1 MQPQKMMDNIQNTLV
16 NPASLYVSSLIVRRL
31 RSKVERTLA
40 GVPATPTDDSAM
52 PNLPFTINFGSRGD
66 YKLWAGEGWHHD
78 ENDEGH
84 TWAGQVAKLKLSLG
98 FTKIDLLLSI
108 DVIPVI
114 AKGVKQELFVFV
126 NGRFGA
132 FWPVERPIE
141 YSARLE
147 PSLFKSGENLISFV
161 VPKAF
166 SPKDEKISEDHRI
179 LGLAFRTLTL
189 SEAPPA

>member
-1 MQPQKMMDNIQNTLV
+1 
-16 NPASLYVSSLIVRRL
+16 
-31 RSKVERTLA
+31 
-40 GVPATPTDDSAM
+40 M

-78 ENDEGH
+78 DNDEGH

-98 FTKIDLLLSI
+98 FTKTDLLLSVE
-108 DVIPVI
+108 VIPVK
-114 AKGVKQELFVFV
+114 AKGVRQELFVFV

-132 FWPVERPIE
+132 FWPVDRPMER
-141 YSARLE
+141 SARLE

-166 SPKDEKISEDHRI
+166 SPKDERISEDHRI
-179 LGLAFRTLTL
+179 LGLAFCSL
-189 SEAPPA
+189 SLLEAPPV